1 MDGKAEENFT
11 MAHDSHA
18 SGGDSDE
25 PKSPLWLPA
34 LGAALFLLAGVW
46 WLTRPSDLPPPSAAD
61 AGAAAVTG
69 DAAPGGDAGT
79 LAVPLG
85 EAH

>member
-1 MDGKAEENFT
+1 

-34 LGAALFLLAGVW
+34 LGAALFLIAGIW
-46 WLTRPSDLPPPSAAD
+46 WVTRTPEPLPPSTTAD
-61 AGAAAVTG
+61 AGAAVVSG
-69 DAAPGGDAGT
+69 DAAGGDAGT
-79 LAVPLG
+79 PPAAAQ
-85 EAH
+85 AH

>member
-1 MDGKAEENFT
+1 
-11 MAHDSHA
+11 MAHDSHP

-34 LGAALFLLAGVW
+34 LGAALFLLAGIW
-46 WLTRPSDLPPPSAAD
+46 WVTRTPEPKPPAVIDADAAVVSGDAAGGD
-61 AGAAAVTG
+61 AGAAPPPP
-69 DAAPGGDAGT
+69 AA
-79 LAVPLG
+79 

>member
-1 MDGKAEENFT
+1 

-34 LGAALFLLAGVW
+34 LGAALFLLAGIW
-46 WLTRPSDLPPPSAAD
+46 WVTRTAEPLPSSTAD
-61 AGAAAVTG
+61 AGAAVVSG
-69 DAAPGGDAGT
+69 DAAGGDAG
-79 LAVPLG
+79 AAPAAAQ
-85 EAH
+85 AH